1 MNEGTIYATRAE
13 IEAVAEWDNG
23 VYGYIPRSVDPSQ
36 SNIGHVRLRV
46 GDHDMDAHYIVSHI
60 DGRDDDWHD
69 HDHILDVNY
78 YEGGVE
84 QSAWVPVTI
93 IDDELTDD
101 IEAELDDAVEALRAL
116 GLADATIAA
125 ALDHRAEEVDPEEA
139 VPFWKDDTSE

>member
-13 IEAVAEWDNG
+13 IEAVSERDNG

-46 GDHDMDAHYIVSHI
+46 GDYDMDGYYLVSHI

-93 IDDELTDD
+93 IDDELDED
-101 IEAELDDAVEALRAL
+101 IESELDAAVEALRDL
-116 GLADATIAA
+116 GLVDAAVAA
-125 ALDHRAEEVDPEEA
+125 ALHHRAEEVAPGEA
-139 VPFWKDDTSE
+139 VAFWKDEGE